1 MAENEVKL
9 AVDKLGETQDLA
21 LAGLT
26 KQMMDGN
33 TDRKKIAAQANSSTA
48 GRLDFQRLAFLKI
61 FDFFKNA
68 EMFFKDFKANVEKQV
83 KALDQTAKFSAEMD
97 NSLFLLKDLFDIT
110 TDLQGAT
117 LEVLQNIDKI
127 LGKQFGMLTRAE
139 LDRKRDRFDKT
150 AQGNLKEA
158 GEDAKNPKIDA
169 AGTDDIV
176 EDLKGPTLPLVA
188 VIGGAFVAFMYGLDK
203 FIRSTLLVKVTKDI
217 LKSDALANL
226 IKNLQRIF
234 SPTRLIMQ
242 LEKLFATLDLRFQS
256 ITKGIIPRLIKGL
269 FFIRKVFENVI
280 DALTR
285 PFRLLKAAVESTP
298 FLGIFSKLL
307 KFLEP
312 VTKLFTNIFEA
323 AKKTL
328 APVLKVLKFVFRP
341 FLFYLFAFFDFVKGF
356 FDGFRKTADDV
367 RSFGQ
372 RILDG
377 IGEGLLEIVRGFVTY
392 PLDLLKNGVA
402 FIMDKLGFDQVADAM
417 RQFSFTELFNNM
429 VSYLISK
436 DGLLADISN
445 FFTNGFNNFT
455 AFMDE
460 KAQQFTN
467 FIDSIIQPIGQFFT
481 DFNNFIDN
489 LFSVQENIVVN
500 EIFPAIQ
507 GGLDKI
513 GEIID
518 DVKSFFKDLFSMEK
532 IKEKLKAIGEF
543 DIVTFLFEKLKDTL
557 EFIVKG
563 IFGERIGGKIL
574 EKFGL
579 DEKIENVSAEAL
591 RQQGLSDEGIATAA
605 LSEATAKGGNTITIN
620 NVGSGNQTVNQSDS
634 LAIKQNTQTAG
645 ASPTLFT
652 RDQLNAMAG

>member
-33 TDRKKIAAQANSSTA
+33 ADRKKIAAQASSSTA

-68 EMFFKDFKANVEKQV
+68 ETFFKDFKANVEKQV

-117 LEVLQNIDKI
+117 FEVLQNIDKNVA
-127 LGKQFGMLTRAE
+127 KQFGMLTKAE
-139 LDRKRDRFDKT
+139 MDRKRDRFDKT
-150 AQGNLKEA
+150 AQANLQEA
-158 GEDAKNPKIDA
+158 GKDAENKKIDA
-169 AGTDDIV
+169 AGTDDVV
-176 EDLKGPTLPLVA
+176 EDLKGPTIPLVA
-188 VIGGAFVAFMYGLDK
+188 VIGGAFVAFIYGLDK
-203 FIRSTLLVKVTKDI
+203 FIRSTLLVKVTRDI
-217 LKSDALANL
+217 LKSEAFANL
-226 IKNLQRIF
+226 TKNLQRIF

-242 LEKLFATLDLRFQS
+242 LENLFFFLDTRFQALNKFFQKVS
-256 ITKGIIPRLIKGL
+256 TKGL
-269 FFIRKVFENVI
+269 FQIRKVLATVI
-280 DALTR
+280 DVLSR
-285 PFRLLKAAVESTP
+285 PFRLLKMGVDALKGP
-298 FLGIFSKLL
+298 FDKIL
-307 KFLEP
+307 KFLQP
-312 VTKLFTNIFEA
+312 VTNVFTNLFEV

-328 APVLKVLKFVFRP
+328 GPILSILKLVFRP

-367 RSFGQ
+367 RSFGE

-417 RQFSFTELFNNM
+417 REFSFTELFNNM

-445 FFTNGFNNFT
+445 FFTNGFNSFT

-489 LFSVQENIVVN
+489 LFSVQSNIVTN

-507 GGLDKI
+507 AGLDKI

-518 DVKSFFKDLFSMEK
+518 DVKSFFKDLFNMEK
-532 IKEKLKAIGEF
+532 IKEKLKAVGEF
-543 DIVTFLFEKLKDTL
+543 DIVAFLFEKLKNAI

-579 DEKIENVSAEAL
+579 DEKMENISAEAL

-645 ASPTLFT
+645 ASPTMFT